1 MRSWLLSWEIYPI
14 LLVTVFLCLYRINT
28 TEFNTDQAL
37 IFSMARDAIRYGLLF
52 MTSNAS
58 SLGISNP
65 PGVIYIL
72 FLSVLFSSHPVCSAV
87 YPCLFM
93 SVSVLLASFV
103 VRH

>member
-1 MRSWLLSWEIYPI
+1 MSLTRPKNNILQADQPQPTSGQSQVRSWLLTWEIYLL
-14 LLVTVFLCLYRINT
+14 LLVTGFLCLYRINT

-37 IFSMARDAIRYGLLF
+37 IFSMARDAIRYGLLP

-72 FLSVLFSSHPVCSAV
+72 LIPSLFSVN
-87 YPCLFM
+87 
-93 SVSVLLASFV
+93 
-103 VRH
+103 